1 MNDVLIHQ
9 KWAEILLRALE
20 ERPTRKT
27 YYKSP
32 NSATLK
38 RNNDI
43 SLSLLKSL
51 CGGKWQ
57 NEFCKIALLIIKSYE
72 SISVN

>member
-1 MNDVLIHQ
+1 M
-9 KWAEILLRALE
+9 
-20 ERPTRKT
+20 
-27 YYKSP
+27 
-32 NSATLK
+32 K

-57 NEFCKIALLIIKSYE
+57 NEFCKVALLIIKSYE
-72 SISVN
+72 SISVNQAREMVSSALKNCRLKAIATVRCALSPH